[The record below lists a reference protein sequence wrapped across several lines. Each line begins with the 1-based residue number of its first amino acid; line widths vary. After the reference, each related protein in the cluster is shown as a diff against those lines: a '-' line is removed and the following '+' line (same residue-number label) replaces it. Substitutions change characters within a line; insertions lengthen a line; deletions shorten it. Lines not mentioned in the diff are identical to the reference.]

1 MIAGTMTMPRSLA
14 KALCASVAALTAVT
28 AVVPSAAVADA
39 MMSEAAPSRV
49 IAVPKDKSLSF
60 RLDEPATKIV
70 VAQPDIAE
78 VVATTDRSFYV
89 RGVTPGATNLLVYG
103 AGGRLMEV
111 IDVNVGFDGA
121 LLQRDIAAAL
131 PNEDIHVQNLGQGL
145 LLTGVAS
152 TTSVA
157 AKALAMAEKFAPD
170 SASSN
175 LIVKA
180 SQEVVLEVRV
190 MEAARSALQDIGF
203 SGSIT
208 SRNTVANWGSGLIGN
223 TPANGVVA
231 WTNHLGSVTVNAN
244 IEALEE
250 KGVVRTL
257 AKPNLVAVSGGK
269 ASFLAGGEFP
279 YPVPQQLNE
288 ITIQFR
294 EYGVKLNFAPIVQ
307 DNGLV
312 RLGVNPEVS
321 QLDQANAIK
330 INGVQ
335 VPGLI
340 TRKADTTVEMK
351 DGDSL
356 AIGGLFQHSYTNDL
370 RQFPVLGSIPVLGTL
385 FRSARWNRNETEL
398 VIIVTPHVVTAQD
411 FDRAKH
417 TATLGDPEPHP
428 FDFIVNGHA
437 FSEPMSRD
445 LRAPPGL
452 PGRAEAAPPAPKA
465 LALAAPPVAPKAAPV
480 APASATM
487 TSAKTPPAPAPLV
500 TAKAAAPAPQ
510 PPAKAPA
517 APAPATAQVTP
528 KAAAPA
534 ATTTQQV
541 AKASTPAAPAPAQP
555 AAKAPAASAAPQQ
568 VSKAAPVYTPM
579 PVQQIAK
586 AALPQPA
593 APVVKT
599 AEADT
604 KATAPATPSPQ
615 LRGEIVPQAVAS
627 IGK

>member
-1 MIAGTMTMPRSLA
+1 MTMPRSLA
-14 KALCASVAALTAVT
+14 KALCASVAALTAATTVL
-28 AVVPSAAVADA
+28 PSAAVADA

-152 TTSVA
+152 TPSVA

-294 EYGVKLNFAPIVQ
+294 EYGVKLNFAPLVQ

-340 TRKADTTVEMK
+340 TRKADTTVEMR

-356 AIGGLFQHSYTNDL
+356 AIGGLFQHSYNNDL

-398 VIIVTPHVVTAQD
+398 VIIVTPHVVTAAD
-411 FDRAKH
+411 FDRAKR
-417 TATLGDPEPHP
+417 TASLGEPEPHP
-428 FDFIVNGHA
+428 FDFIVNGNS
-437 FSEPMSRD
+437 FREPMNRD
-445 LRAPPGL
+445 LRAPPGP
-452 PGRAEAAPPAPKA
+452 PGPPIAQAVPPAPPAVAKA
-465 LALAAPPVAPKAAPV
+465 SAPVLSAPVVKAQAPAPTPVKTAGAPVTAPVKPPAPAAAAQQMAKAAPMSPAAQQVAKVPAPAAPTGQPVAKAAAPV
-480 APASATM
+480 APA
-487 TSAKTPPAPAPLV
+487 
-500 TAKAAAPAPQ
+500 
-510 PPAKAPA
+510 APA
-517 APAPATAQVTP
+517 APVALQVSRAALPPVASLTRL
-528 KAAAPA
+528 AAADF
-534 ATTTQQV
+534 
-541 AKASTPAAPAPAQP
+541 
-555 AAKAPAASAAPQQ
+555 
-568 VSKAAPVYTPM
+568 KAAPSITY
-579 PVQQIAK
+579 Q
-586 AALPQPA
+586 
-593 APVVKT
+593 
-599 AEADT
+599 
-604 KATAPATPSPQ
+604 PQ
-615 LRGEIVPQAVAS
+615 LRGEIVPQAPS
-627 IGK
+627 TGK